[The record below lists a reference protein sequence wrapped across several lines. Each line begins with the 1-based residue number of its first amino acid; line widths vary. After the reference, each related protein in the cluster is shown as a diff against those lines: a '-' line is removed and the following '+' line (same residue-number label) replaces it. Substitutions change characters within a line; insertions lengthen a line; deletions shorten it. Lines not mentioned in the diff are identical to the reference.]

1 MLLKNKIQYLL
12 FFCFL
17 SCNSFLAFGQQRKL
31 NHPPNAKIR
40 ALKIQVVTKNMD
52 LTPAQRTQFLPLYNR
67 YSNELLVVYREKHAL
82 KRNEN
87 SNYVVSERLRLDQQI
102 VSIKTKYQSIFLK
115 VISPKQ
121 LEKMYRGEDEFKKLL
136 IERLRHKD

>member
-17 SCNSFLAFGQQRKL
+17 SCNSFLTFGQQRKL
-31 NHPPNAKIR
+31 NRPPNAKIR
-40 ALKIQVVTKNMD
+40 ALKIQLVTKNMD
-52 LTPAQRTQFLPLYNR
+52 LTPAQRTQFLPLYTR

-87 SNYVVSERLRLDQQI
+87 SNYVVNERLRLDQQI

-121 LEKMYRGEDEFKKLL
+121 LEKMYRGEDEFKQLL